1 MRLLFKGV
9 RVSADSYLLVQFQSA
24 PQLIQMQSVESV
36 QVTDVLT
43 GNDTHVN
50 EDAQSVLAQDISQ
63 VILITKNLEQWTML
77 HLQSFECFSSHWTSV
92 VIPYLAN

>member
-63 VILITKNLEQWTML
+63 VVLITKNLEQ
-77 HLQSFECFSSHWTSV
+77 
-92 VIPYLAN
+92 

>member
-36 QVTDVLT
+36 QAMESAVTDVLT
-43 GNDTHVN
+43 TLTSMKMH
-50 EDAQSVLAQDISQ
+50 
-63 VILITKNLEQWTML
+63 NLFL
-77 HLQSFECFSSHWTSV
+77 LKTS
-92 VIPYLAN
+92 PR